1 MKTVTIDVQPLTN
14 TLGDFTQT
22 WKSGKASAPRIS
34 FESPELLFKTLS
46 GKRWELLNVMTGAG
60 AMSIRETARRVE
72 RDVKA
77 VHGDVTALLNAGL
90 LSKTDDGM
98 IVFPYDAIH
107 VDFMLKAACDLNF
120 CGSENESPAM
130 PGFFLRSIC
139 DATPLAFG

>member
-1 MKTVTIDVQPLTN
+1 MKTVTIDVRPLAD

-46 GKRWELLNVMTGAG
+46 GMTGAG
-60 AMSIRETARRVE
+60 AMSIREAARRVE

-77 VHGDVTALLNAGL
+77 VHGDVTALLNAGV

-107 VDFMLKAACDLNF
+107 VDFMLKAA
-120 CGSENESPAM
+120 
-130 PGFFLRSIC
+130 
-139 DATPLAFG
+139 

>member
-1 MKTVTIDVQPLTN
+1 MKTVTIDVRQLSE
-14 TLGDFTQT
+14 TLGDFTQA
-22 WKSGKASAPRIS
+22 WKSGKSSAPRIS
-34 FESPELLFKTLS
+34 FESSELLFKVLS

-60 AMSIRETARRVE
+60 AMSIREAARRVE

-107 VDFMLKAACDLNF
+107 VNFMLKAA
-120 CGSENESPAM
+120 
-130 PGFFLRSIC
+130 
-139 DATPLAFG
+139 